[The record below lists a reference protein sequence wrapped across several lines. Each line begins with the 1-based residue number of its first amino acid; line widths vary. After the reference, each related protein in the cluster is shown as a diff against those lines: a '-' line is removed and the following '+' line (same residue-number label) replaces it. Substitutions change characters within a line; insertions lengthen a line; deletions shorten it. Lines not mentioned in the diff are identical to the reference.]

1 MNKNQFKVDGV
12 LFNADDIDWEYS
24 MQEGENAGRSD
35 DGSMYHD
42 EIGTITKVYYDF
54 NDFRNEDD
62 ASSLLNLLGKTDCQL
77 TYYDLKAQ
85 DFLTKSMYVS
95 GDSISAHLINGEF
108 YVDPFQL
115 RFTSNKVS

>member
-62 ASSLLNLLGKTDCQL
+62 ASALINLLGKTDCQL

-95 GDSISAHLINGEF
+95 GDSISAHLINGKF